1 MGYNSIMVEK
11 KITPKEFE
19 TYLQE
24 FVGRNLTDFYYITDT
39 LLVFKSGKQYLF
51 DESVVKGKK
60 IQSHHSE
67 HEFRIWGDWKY
78 ERDGRVIETSDV
90 KPDEDAPKFR
100 NRMGDFAESIH
111 PNKITDIRVS
121 EDGKET
127 TVVLDNGGQF
137 VVTPS
142 GDSYL
147 NYFNYS
153 FDSNGKEIGNRG
165 VKSAENTGVLTYFEA
180 L

>member
-1 MGYNSIMVEK
+1 
-11 KITPKEFE
+11 
-19 TYLQE
+19 
-24 FVGRNLTDFYYITDT
+24 
-39 LLVFKSGKQYLF
+39 
-51 DESVVKGKK
+51 
-60 IQSHHSE
+60 
-67 HEFRIWGDWKY
+67 
-78 ERDGRVIETSDV
+78 
-90 KPDEDAPKFR
+90 
-100 NRMGDFAESIH
+100 MGDFAESIH